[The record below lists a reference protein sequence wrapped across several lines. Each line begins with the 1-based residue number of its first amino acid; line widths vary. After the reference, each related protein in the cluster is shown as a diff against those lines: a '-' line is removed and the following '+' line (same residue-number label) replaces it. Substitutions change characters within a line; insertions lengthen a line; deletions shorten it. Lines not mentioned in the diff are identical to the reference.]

1 MPTILSRYS
10 GVRIRRSAA
19 LMLFHRAELNAF
31 FTSRVTTAQY
41 FLVPR
46 FHLLPAMASRAVAM
60 TFSMALIA
68 PSGSRTGDLRG
79 LQGSQ

>member
-1 MPTILSRYS
+1 
-10 GVRIRRSAA
+10 
-19 LMLFHRAELNAF
+19 MLFHRAELK
-31 FTSRVTTAQY
+31 RILHVEGHHAQY

-68 PSGSRTGDLRG
+68 PSESRTGDLRG
-79 LQGSQ
+79 PQGSQ